1 MKLEKIKEIEI
12 FWEACLAA
20 SDNHFPGAFDD
31 VIETLIRFAATGAK
45 AIDTTT
51 NSNQLLSLFNA
62 SYENVPTDMIN
73 EMEQKV
79 LTVAH
84 KAGFFDA

>member
-1 MKLEKIKEIEI
+1 MKLEKIKEMGI
-12 FWEACLAA
+12 FWEACLAE

-62 SYENVPTDMIN
+62 SYENVPTDMIT
-73 EMEQKV
+73 EMEKV
-79 LTVAH
+79 VLASAH